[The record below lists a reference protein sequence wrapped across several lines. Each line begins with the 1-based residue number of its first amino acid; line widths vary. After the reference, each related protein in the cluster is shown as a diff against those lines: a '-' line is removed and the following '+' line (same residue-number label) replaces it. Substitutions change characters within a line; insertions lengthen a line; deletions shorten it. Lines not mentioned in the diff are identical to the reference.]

1 MGWLGMRVPPDR
13 AKDHHD
19 PRSATTPAAATIRA
33 IADPASRDPAG
44 PWPPAG
50 ARGRVRMRV
59 EPGVSRASRFTTPNS
74 AHVKKTSF
82 ESVSA

>member
-44 PWPPAG
+44 PRPPARARSSGPDAGG
-50 ARGRVRMRV
+50 AWCVAR
-59 EPGVSRASRFTTPNS
+59 EPVYNP
-74 AHVKKTSF
+74 K
-82 ESVSA
+82 